1 MFLEKHET
9 KAIQLNMFELKDEDT
24 LKIRRILENCNID
37 NMTPLEALVKL
48 QEIREVGFQKNA
60 LKIFNLKCF

>member
-1 MFLEKHET
+1 MFFEKYET
-9 KAIQLNMFELKDEDT
+9 KSIQLNMFELKDEDT

-48 QEIREVGFQKNA
+48 QEIREV
-60 LKIFNLKCF
+60 LK